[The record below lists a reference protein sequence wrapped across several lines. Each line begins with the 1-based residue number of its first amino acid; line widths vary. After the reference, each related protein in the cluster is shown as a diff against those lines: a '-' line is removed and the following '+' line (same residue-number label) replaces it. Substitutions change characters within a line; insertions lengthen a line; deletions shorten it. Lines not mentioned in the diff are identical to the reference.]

1 MPYQRICH
9 LFFLFKLAVS
19 LLISK
24 KILSLTLF
32 KIITGS
38 RSSSLLRVFLMGRS
52 GCPTKKKNERWGSLP
67 VSQKVWSFSF
77 CWKSPPAKN
86 WDHLS
91 PDNRYI
97 GKKVLIA
104 FRQIL
109 SKILPEACIFSDIIM
124 TYLKK
129 LVGTNFLNTKLCL
142 AALFPRI
149 VPHFLP
155 KHSWK
160 TLEMEDNPTQ
170 QPKCTHLPHQKNHPY
185 EIYFFCYQKCHSF
198 TWNSNFYLITL

>member
-1 MPYQRICH
+1 MLYRRICH
-9 LFFLFKLAVS
+9 LFFLFKLTVS

-38 RSSSLLRVFLMGRS
+38 RSSTLLRVFLMGRS

-67 VSQKVWSFSF
+67 VSQKVWSFPF

-91 PDNRYI
+91 PDHRYI

-109 SKILPEACIFSDIIM
+109 SKILPEACIFSNIIM

-129 LVGTNFLNTKLCL
+129 LVGTNFSPNIHGKPWRWTIIPPNSQNVPIYPTK
-142 AALFPRI
+142 
-149 VPHFLP
+149 
-155 KHSWK
+155 K
-160 TLEMEDNPTQ
+160 
-170 QPKCTHLPHQKNHPY
+170 
-185 EIYFFCYQKCHSF
+185 
-198 TWNSNFYLITL
+198 ITLMKFTSSAIKSVIPSHEIVIFI